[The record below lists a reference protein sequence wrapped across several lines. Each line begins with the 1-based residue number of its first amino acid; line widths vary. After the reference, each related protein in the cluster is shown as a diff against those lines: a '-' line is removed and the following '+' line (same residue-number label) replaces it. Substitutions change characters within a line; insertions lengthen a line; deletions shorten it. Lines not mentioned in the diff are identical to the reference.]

1 MAILRMVNS
10 IRPYDWGSTT
20 EIPRLTG
27 IENPSGQPMA
37 ELWMGAHPGAPSTV
51 QLEEG
56 SHPLPDYLSRDVER
70 ALGPE
75 VARRFGGRLPFL
87 LKILA
92 AGRPLSIQAH
102 PDLEQARAG
111 FARENKAGIPLDAFE
126 RSYRDDNHKPELI
139 RALTRFSALRGFR
152 PLAEIAEEF
161 AGPEFSDTGS
171 SRPATAGGAPRARGD
186 GMSALAAAVSALRV
200 DPSETSL
207 RHFFSALMNTEE
219 AALAE
224 AALLRARNAA
234 ARERGAPGNA
244 GAGNG
249 GAATRPRSRYEWVE
263 RLAEE
268 HGADCGIAA
277 PLYLNCLELE
287 PGEAMFLPAGT
298 LHAYLEGAGIEV
310 MANSDNVLRGGL
322 TRKHVDVPELIR
334 TLVFAPDE
342 PEILRADPDAPPG
355 LWYRYPTPAPEFALE
370 ETRVDGTAER
380 PRPAA
385 APEVVLALE
394 GSVRL
399 RDHAG
404 AGVELA
410 PGESAFVTADTGAYT
425 LRGSARVFVATVP
438 LETAPGLDATPGGDA
453 VPGAGR

>member
-1 MAILRMVNS
+1 MAILRMVNA

-20 EIPRLTG
+20 GIPRLTG
-27 IENPSGQPMA
+27 IENPSGRPMA

-51 QLEEG
+51 RLEGE
-56 SHPLPDYLSRDVER
+56 SHPLPDYLSRDAER

-75 VARRFGGRLPFL
+75 VARRFDGRLPFL

-111 FARENKAGIPLDAFE
+111 FARENEAGIPLDAFE

-139 RALTRFSALRGFR
+139 RAVTRFSALRGFR
-152 PLAEIAEEF
+152 PLAAIAEEF
-161 AGPEFSDTGS
+161 SGPEFSDSGT
-171 SRPATAGGAPRARGD
+171 RGGR
-186 GMSALAAAVSALRV
+186 MSELAVAVSALREA
-200 DPSETSL
+200 PGESSL
-207 RHFFSALMNTEE
+207 RRFFSALMSTDETE
-219 AALAE
+219 LAE
-224 AALLRARNAA
+224 AALLRARNAG
-234 ARERGAPGNA
+234 AR
-244 GAGNG
+244 
-249 GAATRPRSRYEWVE
+249 TRYEWVR
-263 RLAEE
+263 RLGDEY
-268 HGADCGIAA
+268 GADRGITA

-298 LHAYLEGAGIEV
+298 LHAYLEGVGIEV

-342 PEILRADPDAPPG
+342 PEILRADPDTPPG
-355 LWYRYPTPAPEFALE
+355 RWHRYATPAPEFALE

-394 GSVRL
+394 GSVAL
-399 RDHAG
+399 RDG
-404 AGVELA
+404 AGEGVDLA
-410 PGESAFVTADTGAYT
+410 RGESAFVTADTGAYT

-438 LETAPGLDATPGGDA
+438 LEPAPGVEPAPGRDAAPGADATPGA
-453 VPGAGR
+453 RR

>member
-1 MAILRMVNS
+1 MAILRMVNT

-51 QLEEG
+51 RLEGE
-56 SHPLPDYLSRDVER
+56 SHPLPDYLSRDAER
-70 ALGPE
+70 TLGPE
-75 VARRFGGRLPFL
+75 IARRFGGRLPFL

-111 FARENKAGIPLDAFE
+111 FERENEAGIPLDAFE

-139 RALTRFSALRGFR
+139 RALTPFSALRGFR
-152 PLAEIAEEF
+152 PLEDIAEEF
-161 AGPEFSDTGS
+161 SGSEFSGARS
-171 SRPATAGGAPRARGD
+171 SGPAAPGD
-186 GMSALAAAVSALRV
+186 GMSELAAAVSGLRAA
-200 DPSETSL
+200 PGESSL
-207 RHFFSALMNTEE
+207 RRFFSALMSTDETE
-219 AALAE
+219 LAE
-224 AALLRARNAA
+224 AALLRARNAG
-234 ARERGAPGNA
+234 AR
-244 GAGNG
+244 
-249 GAATRPRSRYEWVE
+249 TRYEWVQ
-263 RLAEE
+263 RLGEE
-268 HGADCGIAA
+268 YGADRGIAA

-298 LHAYLEGAGIEV
+298 LHAYLEGVGIEV

-342 PEILRADPDAPPG
+342 PEIQRADPDTPPG
-355 LWYRYPTPAPEFALE
+355 RWHRYATPAPEFALE

-399 RDHAG
+399 RDPAG
-404 AGVELA
+404 EGVELA
-410 PGESAFVTADTGAYT
+410 RGESAFVTADTGGYT

-438 LETAPGLDATPGGDA
+438 LAPASGMAS
-453 VPGAGR
+453 